1 LGTTGKEK
9 LNRRAG
15 ILKNEMPIEPGITFF
30 KCPPFADEKPHSIR
44 CSPTTLKH
52 LE

>member
-30 KCPPFADEKPHSIR
+30 KCPPFADEKPH
-44 CSPTTLKH
+44 
-52 LE
+52 